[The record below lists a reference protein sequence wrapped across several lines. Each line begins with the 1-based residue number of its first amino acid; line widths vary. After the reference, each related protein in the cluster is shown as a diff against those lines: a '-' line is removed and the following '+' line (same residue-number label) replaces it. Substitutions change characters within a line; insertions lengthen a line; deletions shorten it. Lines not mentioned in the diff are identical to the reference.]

1 MKRSLYRALFVLMLV
16 PPMLSFPESPDLSA
30 SYTAPVT
37 ASGPLLI
44 LTGRVLDRGGSP
56 VPAALVEIWQTDA
69 EGIYDHPG
77 EREREYRDRGFQF
90 YGGSKADGNGR
101 YSFRTLLPGN
111 YGSRPRHIH
120 VKVKNGGAEALTT
133 QLYFDSSG
141 TPGDLVPGLSCLVSG
156 DWTEYAVAEF
166 DFILPL
172 AEGPLVPTRSQA
184 EGPYYPAEDLS
195 LYDNDLASVR

>member
-1 MKRSLYRALFVLMLV
+1 MLA
-16 PPMLSFPESPDLSA
+16 PPILTFPESRDLSA
-30 SYTAPVT
+30 SFTAPVT

-77 EREREYRDRGFQF
+77 EREREERDRGFQF
-90 YGGSKADGNGR
+90 YGSSKADGNGR

-111 YGSRPRHIH
+111 YGTRPRHIH
-120 VKVKNGGAEALTT
+120 VKVKNGGTEALTT

-141 TPGDLVPGLSCLVSG
+141 TPGELVPRLSCLVSD
-156 DWTEYAVAEF
+156 DWTEYALAEF
-166 DFILPL
+166 DFVLPQ
-172 AEGPLVPTRSQA
+172 AEGPRSPTPAQS
-184 EGPYYPAEDLS
+184 EGPYYPVESVAR
-195 LYDNDLASVR
+195 YDNDLASVR